1 MSVDRI
7 ATSAQTAFFLS
18 QIEKAG
24 AALDQTQAQIASKV
38 NSTTYAGFGTQTQVL
53 TATISANARN
63 SAYAT
68 ATTAATTQVDMQ
80 DTQLT
85 GLSSLAAQLK
95 KAVSDV
101 SSNNDASSL
110 MAQVQS
116 IFDQASAILN
126 TKDANGDYVYSGGKT
141 DTPPLTV
148 NSLSQLAALPSVSGA
163 FDNGDLK
170 KTVQVA
176 DGVNVAYGVTASDIG
191 TGLMQALKD
200 VASFDAGPSG
210 NFNSATTLSQAQSD
224 FLTGAIGTATSLSI
238 DLNAAT
244 AANGYVSNQL
254 TNAQTQQTSM
264 DTLYKG
270 FVSNIQDTNMADA
283 STQLSLNQVQLQ
295 AALQVTAGLHQLSL
309 LNYMSASTTT

>member
-7 ATSAQTAFFLS
+7 ATSSQTAFFLS

-24 AALDQTQAQIASKV
+24 AALDQTQAQMASKV

-63 SAYAT
+63 AAYTT
-68 ATTAATTQVDMQ
+68 ATTSAATQVDMQ

-85 GLSSLAAQLK
+85 SLSSLASQLQ
-95 KAVSDV
+95 KAVSDA

-110 MAQVQS
+110 MAQVQN

-126 TKDANGDYVYSGGKT
+126 SKDANGDYVYSGGKT
-141 DTPPLTV
+141 DTAPLTV
-148 NSLSQLAALPSVSGA
+148 NSLSQLASLPSVSGA

-170 KTVQVA
+170 KSVQVA
-176 DGVNVAYGVTASDIG
+176 DGVNVSYGMTASDIG

-210 NFNSATTLSQAQSD
+210 NFNSATTLTQPQSD
-224 FLTGAIGTATSLSI
+224 FLTNAISTVTNLSI
-238 DLNAAT
+238 DLNATTAT
-244 AANGYVSNQL
+244 NGYVSNQL

-270 FVSNIQDTNMADA
+270 FVSNIQDTDMANA
-283 STQLSLNQVQLQ
+283 ATQLSLNQVQLQ
-295 AALQVTAGLHQLSL
+295 AALQVTAGLNQLSL
-309 LNYMSASTTT
+309 LNYLPASGTS